1 MNNHNKK
8 RNTAFLFQVLTKEI
22 AKRSYENKDR
32 QKVVN
37 VLKEYFKKGT
47 ELQKDL
53 KCYMDILDTHGV
65 SSRQADKVLEEV
77 KRYRS
82 VRVDEKKLFNEQTKL
97 LSEMHNN
104 ISSEIFDHFVPSFRE
119 MASVYQIFNNKSAE
133 GRDKVVLEESVVAFM
148 TRPKKKL
155 NEAKVETLDEIEYNA
170 YIQRFNEFYG
180 QSLYEEQKALLE
192 NYIFSDIDAGAS
204 LKVFLNDEL
213 KRLKKRVVESLD
225 MKEVTEDDSMVEKT
239 EEVLDFLEEMKTK
252 ELDVEMLQNI
262 LKIQNLVR
270 EYDNGD

>member
-22 AKRSYENKDR
+22 AKRSYENKNK
-32 QKVVN
+32 QKVIK

-77 KRYRS
+77 LWYRAS
-82 VRVDEKKLFNEQTKL
+82 RVDEKKLFNEQTKL

-119 MASVYQIFNNKSAE
+119 MASIYQIFNNKSAE

-155 NEAKVETLDEIEYNA
+155 QENKVEPLDEIEYNA
-170 YIQRFNEFYG
+170 YVQRFNDFYG
-180 QSLYEEQKALLE
+180 QSLHEEQKTLLE
-192 NYIFSDIDAGAS
+192 NYIFSDIDGGAT
-204 LKVFLNDEL
+204 LKMFLNDEL
-213 KRLKKRVVESLD
+213 KRLKRRVIESLD
-225 MKEVTEDDSMVEKT
+225 MKEVAEDESMVEKT
-239 EEVLDFLEEMKTK
+239 QEVLDFLEEMKTQ
-252 ELDVEMLQNI
+252 ELDVKMLQDI